1 MTDAAPAAPVW
12 RRIAQSLASEI
23 GASGLQPG
31 ARLPTE
37 AELSARFGVNRH
49 TVRRA
54 LDQLVRAGL
63 VRTER
68 GRGAF
73 VAEEMIAYPVIPR
86 TRFNEWITKQNREP
100 SGQALHVREQRADS
114 HVAEGLGI
122 EPGRPVA
129 WLERLGLANGTP
141 VSLGS
146 HYFAIEQLPGI
157 VEALRSQPT
166 VTAALNHVGVADY
179 VRQSTRVSSRMPT
192 AVEADLLQVSRSR
205 PLLVCDNVNVDQD
218 GRIVE
223 FGLTRYPSTRVQIV
237 FEP

>member
-1 MTDAAPAAPVW
+1 MTDAPPPAPVW
-12 RRIAQSLASEI
+12 RQIAQSLASEI
-23 GASGLQPG
+23 GAPGLQSG

-73 VAEEMIAYPVIPR
+73 VAEDMIAYPVIPR
-86 TRFNEWITKQNREP
+86 TRFNEWIRKQNREP
-100 SGQALHVREQRADS
+100 SGQVLHVREQPADP
-114 HVAEGLGI
+114 HVADGLGI
-122 EPGRPVA
+122 APGAPTA
-129 WLERLGLANGTP
+129 WLERLGLANNTP

-146 HYFAIEQLPGI
+146 HYFAIERLPGI
-157 VEALRSQPT
+157 TEALRSCPT
-166 VTAALNHVGVADY
+166 VTAALQQVGVADY
-179 VRQSTRVSSRMPT
+179 VRRSTRVSSRMPT
-192 AVEADLLQVSRSR
+192 ATEADLLHVSRSR
-205 PLLVCDNVNVDQD
+205 PLLVADNVNVDAAGQV
-218 GRIVE
+218 VE
-223 FGLTRYPSTRVQIV
+223 FGVTRYPSTRVQIV